1 MYFPYIRGK
10 QFDLL
15 ALKALLEQ
23 DCLSDA
29 IQPIIEP
36 VKQSKTFWTTIDLF
50 QRKQHPFYLV
60 RNPQAGAFLTAEGLA
75 ELQNVA
81 APKAMIVDRPIETVE
96 EKPDLWII
104 HQADQALASDW
115 RENTLP
121 VLVSKEFRLLN
132 KINGP
137 KLLMEDPFTRLPK
150 NSFYTECPDEGFS
163 KTHHLYHK
171 LGYAGF
177 SDFSVDSKIYHEHS
191 YPSKRLVLHW
201 IYPTAEQ
208 DLRIVHLFSEEELP
222 SQKEKF
228 FEVMEALLQH
238 EEEYP
243 TQTAGL
249 QLLVAAYQQRSFPGM
264 GVIRKAAVMNH
275 LELVSRLI

>member
-75 ELQNVA
+75 ELQNVT
-81 APKAMIVDRPIETVE
+81 APKALIVDRPIETVE

-115 RENTLP
+115 R
-121 VLVSKEFRLLN
+121 
-132 KINGP
+132 
-137 KLLMEDPFTRLPK
+137 
-150 NSFYTECPDEGFS
+150 
-163 KTHHLYHK
+163 
-171 LGYAGF
+171 
-177 SDFSVDSKIYHEHS
+177 
-191 YPSKRLVLHW
+191 
-201 IYPTAEQ
+201 
-208 DLRIVHLFSEEELP
+208 
-222 SQKEKF
+222 
-228 FEVMEALLQH
+228 
-238 EEEYP
+238 
-243 TQTAGL
+243 
-249 QLLVAAYQQRSFPGM
+249 
-264 GVIRKAAVMNH
+264 
-275 LELVSRLI
+275 

>member
-171 LGYAGF
+171 LG
-177 SDFSVDSKIYHEHS
+177 
-191 YPSKRLVLHW
+191 
-201 IYPTAEQ
+201 
-208 DLRIVHLFSEEELP
+208 
-222 SQKEKF
+222 
-228 FEVMEALLQH
+228 
-238 EEEYP
+238 
-243 TQTAGL
+243 
-249 QLLVAAYQQRSFPGM
+249 
-264 GVIRKAAVMNH
+264 
-275 LELVSRLI
+275 